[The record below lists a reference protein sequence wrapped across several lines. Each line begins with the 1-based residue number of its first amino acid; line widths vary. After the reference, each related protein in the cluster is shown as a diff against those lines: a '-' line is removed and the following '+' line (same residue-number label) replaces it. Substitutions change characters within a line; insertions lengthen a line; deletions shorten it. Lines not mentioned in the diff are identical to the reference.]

1 MGIGKECRIRV
12 KSTARPAVHCQ
23 WQPPKGGRGRGCA
36 IYAFI
41 KDNRSTELRR
51 PARDAGLVPG
61 WMRSYGQL
69 RVPRYVSPGFIL
81 LSALFQYKFSHI
93 IFTILY
99 TYHLHWTPVP
109 CVIIFYEVV
118 LWFSAVNRKEFLIS
132 SVG

>member
-41 KDNRSTELRR
+41 MDNRSTELRR

-61 WMRSYGQL
+61 RMRSYGQL
-69 RVPRYVSPGFIL
+69 RVPRFVSPGLLML

-93 IFTILY
+93 FTFIY
-99 TYHLHWTPVP
+99 TYYLPPTLDSRAL
-109 CVIIFYEVV
+109 CYDIN
-118 LWFSAVNRKEFLIS
+118 L
-132 SVG
+132 